1 MARKAF
7 KPEQIINVKTKK
19 IGYLEFPIKPWH
31 FPLTE
36 PLKQKNGD
44 LSPIVL
50 VLGFAGL
57 ITIGALLLLLPV
69 STNTGEITSPAD
81 AVFTATSA
89 VCVTGLVV
97 LDTATHWS
105 LFGQIVILVMIQLG
119 GLGFMT
125 SATLFVLALGR
136 RIGLREKL
144 LIGETLGTLKLGGL
158 VNLVKKIA
166 LFTLISESIGTLIFY
181 LHFSAEGSYDMPF
194 WRALFQ
200 SISAFNNAG
209 FDLFGHF
216 HSLTKHQSDA
226 LLLLTTA
233 ALTILGGISYVVV
246 ADIFTKHRFSNLTL
260 DTKIVLVVSG
270 TLLLFGTAVI
280 FVAEFANQSTLAPLS
295 VADKLL
301 VAFFQSAIARTS
313 GFTAITMAQ
322 ITPYCLFFILV
333 LMFIGGAAGSTAG
346 GIKVNT
352 FGILIATFVSSLK
365 GKEYAGIYGKEF
377 IIQQIY
383 RALAVVILSL
393 TLITVVVFILTVTET
408 FDFLAIFFETVS
420 AFSNTGLSAGI
431 SPSLSL
437 AGKLTIIFTMFI
449 GRLGPLTLT
458 LSLLE
463 RQKLSTYRYPQE
475 AVRIV

>member
-1 MARKAF
+1 MSKQ
-7 KPEQIINVKTKK
+7 KKT
-19 IGYLEFPIKPWH
+19 GYLGFPIKPWH
-31 FPLTE
+31 LFLTE
-36 PLKQKNGD
+36 PLEHKSGD

-50 VLGFAGL
+50 VFGFVGL
-57 ITIGALLLLLPV
+57 IIIGALLLLLPV
-69 STNTGEITSPAD
+69 SSNTGEITSPAD
-81 AVFTATSA
+81 TFFTATSA

-105 LFGQIVILVMIQLG
+105 LFGQIVILGMIQMG

-125 SATLFVLALGR
+125 SATLLILSLGR
-136 RIGLREKL
+136 RVGLRGKL
-144 LIGETLGTLKLGGL
+144 LIGETLGIPRLGGL

-166 LFTLISESIGTLIFY
+166 LFTLVSESIGTVIFY
-181 LHFSAEGSYDMPF
+181 LHFSAQGSHDMLF
-194 WRALFQ
+194 WEALFQ

-216 HSLTKHQSDA
+216 HSFTNHPSDA

-246 ADIFTKHRFSNLTL
+246 ADMFTKHRFSNFTL
-260 DTKIVLVVSG
+260 DTKIVLIASV

-280 FVAEFANQSTLAPLS
+280 FVAEFANPSTLAPLS

-301 VAFFQSAIARTS
+301 VAFFQSAVARTS

-322 ITPYCLFFILV
+322 ITSYALFFILV

-365 GKEYAGIYGKEF
+365 GKEYAGIYEKEF
-377 IIQQIY
+377 VTQQIY

-393 TLITVVVFILTVTET
+393 TVITVVVFILTVTET
-408 FDFLAIFFETVS
+408 FDFLSIFFETVS
-420 AFSNTGLSAGI
+420 AFSNTGLSTGI
-431 SPSLSL
+431 TPSLSL
-437 AGKLTIIFTMFI
+437 AGKLTIILTMFV

-463 RQKLSTYRYPQE
+463 HQKLSTYRYPQE